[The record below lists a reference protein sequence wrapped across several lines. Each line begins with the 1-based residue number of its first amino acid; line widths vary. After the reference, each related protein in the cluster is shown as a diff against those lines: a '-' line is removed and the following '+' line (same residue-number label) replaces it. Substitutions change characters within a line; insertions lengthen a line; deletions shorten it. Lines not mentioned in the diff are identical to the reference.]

1 LSPPPNVAAFLE
13 ECRLRVD
20 AALEGILPAEATVP
34 ERLHRA
40 LRYPVFA
47 GGKRLRPA
55 LLLAANQACGG
66 DPEAA
71 LPAAAAIELIHT
83 YSLVHD
89 DLPAMDD
96 DALRRGR
103 ATCHVA
109 FDEATAI
116 LVGDALLTLAFE
128 TLATLAAVPPAIR
141 AQVASEIAA
150 AAGSRGMVAGQAL
163 DLEAEGEA
171 IDGARLEQI
180 HRLKTGALLRAA
192 VTSGA
197 LLAGA
202 PAAEV
207 EALRGF
213 GEAAGLAFQIV
224 DDLLDV
230 EGTSAAI
237 GKTAGKDAR
246 SGKATFPAVWGIPA
260 SRARAAQAAARAQ
273 ASLAPFG
280 ERGDLLRA
288 LADFV
293 IARDR

>member
-1 LSPPPNVAAFLE
+1 LTPPPAAAAFLE

-20 AALEGILPAEATVP
+20 GALDRILPDASTEP
-34 ERLHRA
+34 SRFHRA

-71 LPAAAAIELIHT
+71 LPAAAALELIHT

-103 ATCHVA
+103 PTCHVA

-116 LVGDALLTLAFE
+116 LVGDALLTLSFE
-128 TLATLAAVPPAIR
+128 TLATLPAITPAIR

-163 DLEAEGEA
+163 DLESEGEA

-180 HRLKTGALLRAA
+180 HRLKTGALIRAA
-192 VTSGA
+192 VGSGG
-197 LLAGA
+197 LLASA
-202 PAAEV
+202 SAAELD
-207 EALRGF
+207 ALRQF
-213 GEAAGLAFQIV
+213 GAAAGLACQIV

-246 SGKATFPAVWGIPA
+246 AGKATFPSVWGIPA
-260 SRARAAQAAARAQ
+260 SRQRAAEAAGRAQAALLPLGA
-273 ASLAPFG
+273 
-280 ERGDLLRA
+280 RGDLLRA

-293 IARDR
+293 VTRDR

>member
-1 LSPPPNVAAFLE
+1 
-13 ECRLRVD
+13 LRVD
-20 AALEGILPAEATVP
+20 GALDRILPDASTEP
-34 ERLHRA
+34 SRFHRA

-71 LPAAAAIELIHT
+71 L
-83 YSLVHD
+83 VHD

-103 ATCHVA
+103 PTCHVA

-116 LVGDALLTLAFE
+116 LVGDALLTLSFE
-128 TLATLAAVPPAIR
+128 TLATLPAVTPAIR

-163 DLEAEGEA
+163 DLESEGEA

-180 HRLKTGALLRAA
+180 HRLKTGALIRAA
-192 VTSGA
+192 VGSGG

-202 PAAEV
+202 SAAELD
-207 EALRGF
+207 ALRQF
-213 GEAAGLAFQIV
+213 GAAAGLAFQIV

-246 SGKATFPAVWGIPA
+246 AGKATFPSVWGIPA
-260 SRARAAQAAARAQ
+260 SRQRAAEAAGRAQAALLPLGA
-273 ASLAPFG
+273 
-280 ERGDLLRA
+280 RGDLLRA

-293 IARDR
+293 VTRDR

>member
-1 LSPPPNVAAFLE
+1 MPPPPAAAAFLE
-13 ECRLRVD
+13 ECRSQVD
-20 AALEGILPAEATVP
+20 GALDRILPEATTLP
-34 ERLHRA
+34 ERFHRA

-55 LLLAANQACGG
+55 LLLAANEACGG
-66 DPEAA
+66 DREAA

-128 TLATLAAVPPAIR
+128 TLAALPAVVPSIR
-141 AQVASEIAA
+141 ALVASEIAV

-171 IDGARLEQI
+171 IDGERLEQI
-180 HRLKTGALLRAA
+180 HRLKTGALIRAA
-192 VTSGA
+192 VTSGG

-207 EALRGF
+207 AALREF

-230 EGTSAAI
+230 EGTEAAI
-237 GKTAGKDAR
+237 GKTAGKDAQA
-246 SGKATFPAVWGIPA
+246 GKATFPSVWGIPA
-260 SRARAAQAAARAQ
+260 SRQRAAHAAARAQ
-273 ASLAPFG
+273 ASLAPLG
-280 ERGDLLRA
+280 ARGDLLRA

-293 IARDR
+293 VARDR